1 MKNLRPGL
9 LVIALLAFC
18 RATQAQTTIVSYS
31 FENTLTPT
39 TGSAISAI
47 TWNSGGS
54 EGYATVFSSQG
65 QSLSVGGFQSG
76 EYYQLT
82 LNAAG
87 YRNIILN
94 SFRSNGTGSA
104 PLNWKISYSTTGV
117 SGTFTDASAYTLSTS
132 TAAASTT
139 IAGISLPSAAD
150 NHPSLVLRFVAT
162 SSTRLDGNAAAAN
175 GTVRLDNLSLS
186 ATAIPEPST
195 FAAILGA
202 VVLSGLIIRRRRL
215 NRVS

>member
-1 MKNLRPGL
+1 MKTLRSG
-9 LVIALLAFC
+9 LLAFVLLAVC

-39 TGSAISAI
+39 IGSALSAL

-54 EGYATVFSSQG
+54 EGYATVFASQG

-82 LNAAG
+82 LNATG

-104 PLNWKISYSTTGV
+104 PLNWKISYSTTGA
-117 SGTFTDASAYTLSTS
+117 SGIFADAFNYTLSTA
-132 TAAASTT
+132 TAVPSTT
-139 IAGISLPSAAD
+139 IAGISLPSAA
-150 NHPSLVLRFVAT
+150 NNNSSLVLRFIAT
-162 SSTRLDGNAAAAN
+162 SPTRLDGNPAAAN
-175 GTVRLDNLSLS
+175 GTVRLDNLSLI

-195 FAAILGA
+195 FAAVLG
-202 VVLSGLIIRRRRL
+202 VVALSGLLIRRRRL
-215 NRVS
+215 RRVS